1 MYIFIDASNIHKSKE
16 LITNIMEMMSM
27 KVTNGSN
34 KNELEFTTEL
44 NNSFYD
50 RYNPQIRAVVTRIL
64 TYAGMAGEIDDC
76 VNTVF
81 LDLMEK
87 LQQYNEVRGSM
98 GAFVAV
104 IARSVALNYCKSN
117 MRRSAELVGDDKLDF
132 LSAPL
137 GYDNEAEFDLLVES
151 IAAKLNKQEKILF
164 SMKYLYYYTPEEIA
178 KALKIRRSAV
188 DMRVNRLRNKI
199 KTFLTKGGVII

>member
-1 MYIFIDASNIHKSKE
+1 MQGRE
-16 LITNIMEMMSM
+16 LIFLNMMEMVSM
-27 KVTNGSN
+27 KH
-34 KNELEFTTEL
+34 NELEFTPEV
-44 NNSFYD
+44 NNGFYEK
-50 RYNPQIRAVVTRIL
+50 YNPQIRAVVTRIL
-64 TYAGMAGEIDDC
+64 NHAGQTSDIDDC

-87 LQQYNEVRGSM
+87 LRQYNDTRGTM
-98 GAFVAV
+98 GAFVTV
-104 IARSVALNYCKSN
+104 ISRSVALNYCKSN
-117 MRRSAELVGDDKLDF
+117 MRKSAELVGDEKLDF

-137 GYDNEAEFDLLVES
+137 GYENEAEFDLLVES

>member
-1 MYIFIDASNIHKSKE
+1 
-16 LITNIMEMMSM
+16 MEMMSM

-151 IAAKLNKQEKILF
+151 IAAKLNKQERILF
-164 SMKYLYYYTPEEIA
+164 SMRYLYYYTPEEIA

-188 DMRVNRLRNKI
+188 DMRVNRLKSKI
-199 KTFLTKGGVII
+199 KSFLTKGGVII